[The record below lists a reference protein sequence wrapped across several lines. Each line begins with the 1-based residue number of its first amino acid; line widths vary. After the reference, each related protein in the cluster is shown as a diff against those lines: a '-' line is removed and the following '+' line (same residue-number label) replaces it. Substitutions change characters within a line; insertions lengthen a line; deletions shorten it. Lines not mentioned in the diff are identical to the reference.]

1 MEKRRGKGKGC
12 KGEEENQGGEERKGS
27 LKEKRKGKTG
37 AKETNEFRES

>member
-12 KGEEENQGGEERKGS
+12 KGEEESQGGEERKGS
-27 LKEKRKGKTG
+27 LKEKKKGKG